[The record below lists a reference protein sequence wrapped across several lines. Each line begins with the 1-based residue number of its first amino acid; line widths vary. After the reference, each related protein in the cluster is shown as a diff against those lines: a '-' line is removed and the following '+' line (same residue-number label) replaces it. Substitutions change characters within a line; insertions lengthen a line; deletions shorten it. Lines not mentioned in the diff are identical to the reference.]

1 MREPLA
7 LTVAL
12 LRSDTETKKACCQST
27 ASFFALA
34 AKTRGLH
41 DSFLK
46 ETRTGLF
53 ADFRLGLASISYALF
68 FGISR
73 SRSQG
78 ISDSC
83 SNWFA
88 AKMSAM
94 VVL

>member
-7 LTVAL
+7 QLSPCCDPIQRL
-12 LRSDTETKKACCQST
+12 KKACCQST
-27 ASFFALA
+27 ASLFALA

-83 SNWFA
+83 SN
-88 AKMSAM
+88 
-94 VVL
+94 